1 MSTATKTRVTAGLAA
16 VVTGQ
21 LLDGA
26 TGLMFASGWTMWCV
40 GLVALFTA
48 ASDEDAPRVRR
59 ISRRVRT
66 RRYAARSARMRSVVT
81 SAQRA

>member
-16 VVTGQ
+16 VITGM

-26 TGLMFASGWTMWCV
+26 TGLMFASGWTMSCV

-48 ASDEDAPRVRR
+48 ASDEDPPRVQR
-59 ISRRVRT
+59 ISRRLWA
-66 RRYAARSARMRSVVT
+66 RRYAARSARMPSVVT